1 MSANY
6 HLLNG
11 KYDLTWCDIPK
22 VGSYKI
28 RGNIDDSNIKE
39 INININ
45 DVNENGTP
53 TVTAEREDEYTFNN
67 SSKRSFLIALS
78 GGRGFNWLSRHGI
91 GNVPA
96 QDLCTVLKELLYQIE
111 SSDLVLDKEE
121 FLDNFFEELP
131 DWWDEDM
138 E

>member
-1 MSANY
+1 MLRPET
-6 HLLNG
+6 H
-11 KYDLTWCDIPK
+11 
-22 VGSYKI
+22 
-28 RGNIDDSNIKE
+28 
-39 INININ
+39 IN

-78 GGRGFNWLSRHGI
+78 GGKGFNWLSRHGI
-91 GNVPA
+91 GNVPT

-121 FLDNFFEELP
+121 FLDNLFEELP